1 MTTSPLLLLFIIFI
15 LFLISSRRC
24 PPWKA
29 HPPLRLSLLPMGCC
43 SGKWSPSNLFSI
55 RRRRWWWRRSCSC
68 GGKGEEKGGG
78 GSSGQGHTSMSLLL
92 GSGNANRMLNCHRRV
107 MCEAAK
113 KSLKEKKL
121 HIGPWK
127 KSGFMQLKWSGFN
140 QTLTLA
146 NSMGDIPANEPYL
159 RISGAPTVL
168 VT

>member
-1 MTTSPLLLLFIIFI
+1 MLGWQVESQQPLQHQEEAMVVEEELQ
-15 LFLISSRRC
+15 
-24 PPWKA
+24 
-29 HPPLRLSLLPMGCC
+29 LRWQRGRE
-43 SGKWSPSNLFSI
+43 G
-55 RRRRWWWRRSCSC
+55 WWRKQWTRPHFNESAPRFRDR
-68 GGKGEEKGGG
+68 KQE
-78 GSSGQGHTSMSLLL
+78 
-92 GSGNANRMLNCHRRV
+92 ARMLNCHRRV

-127 KSGFMQLKWSGFN
+127 KSRFMQLKWSGFN

>member
-92 GSGNANRMLNCHRRV
+92 GSGNANRV